1 MQPKRSRCPNG
12 TRKNNKG
19 ECKPF
24 SKLTKKKVSDKL
36 SKNKESIE
44 KLEIDKKLKPSPNIN
59 KSTLKIKKSNKKMS
73 KSLKKGKKKLKI
85 VSDLKIKNNNIQMK
99 KKIYNDDFI
108 NILTELQDIE
118 SRVGEPFKAR
128 AYQKAAETIM
138 LFKDDITDPKQL
150 IGQPGIGKTIMNKLN
165 EYVQTGKLNAIE
177 KHKKDPITLLTKVY
191 GIGPKKAE
199 KLINDG
205 VDSIE
210 KLKQNPDKLN
220 KAQNIGVEYFD
231 EIESK
236 IPREEI
242 DQYNNILQEIFN
254 DVAPPN
260 SKFEIVG
267 SYRRGKNQSGD
278 IDILITNDD
287 DNKDAYD
294 SFLKALK
301 ENKIITHF
309 LTGENLKGVKSL
321 TIGKLPNKPHR
332 RLDFMYTP
340 PNEYPFATLYFTGSK
355 AFNVNQRQR
364 AVDLGYT
371 LNEHGL
377 YNFKN
382 KKKTNRIEG
391 DFPNEESIF
400 DFLGMEYKTPQQ
412 RKDGRAVIFKNQ
424 QLSPVSPVKEELA
437 PEDKVDTLPE
447 KKSNT
452 LLKKVKNKTIKL
464 KLKTNT
470 ISNIE
475 KFKSEGTNF
484 LKTLTEN
491 ELNQM
496 LIESNKAYYNNN
508 EPLMSD
514 DQYDI
519 LREYTLEKHPN
530 NLIAKNAHA
539 EMNMEEVTKNKVQL
553 PYEMWSMDKI
563 KPDTEALEK
572 WTKKYEGPYVL
583 SCKLDGVSG
592 LYVSPDKLFTRGNGR
607 IGQDISYLIPYLQ
620 LPKQNNLAIR
630 GEFIIPKNLFESK
643 YADKFSNAR
652 NFVSGIVN
660 KKTVNP
666 EQINDIDFVAY
677 ELIEPSEKP
686 SKQLEILTNLD
697 IEVVRFLKEEEISNE
712 LLSELLQTW
721 RNDYKYEIDGVICVN
736 DEIYK
741 RSSKNPDHAFAF
753 KMVLGDQIAETKVLN
768 VIWTA
773 SKDGY
778 LKPRVQIEPVKLG
791 GATIEYA
798 TGFNAKFIVD
808 NKIGVGAVISII
820 RSGDVIPHILS
831 VTRPAPE
838 PQMPNRDYSW
848 NETNVDI
855 ILNNK
860 TDDEIVNQKIIT
872 AFFKTIDVEGLGPG
886 NVKKIIKAGYTTIPD
901 ILKMSEEDFMKVE
914 GFKDKTS
921 KKLFTGIKEKINKA
935 SLPTLMDATN
945 IWGRGFGKKRFASI
959 LKDNPDIIISDVPVS
974 EKEKLVEEVPGM
986 AKKSAI
992 KFVEN
997 LNKFKEWAE
1006 SSNLSDKLIYN
1017 ENEKADISHP
1027 LYDKNI
1033 ILTGFRDKELQNKL
1047 EEIGAKLGNSVS
1059 KNTFIVLVKDLDETT
1074 GKVDEAK
1081 KLNIPIMTIDQFKKK
1096 YNLD

>member
-85 VSDLKIKNNNIQMK
+85 VSDLKTKNNNIQMK
-99 KKIYNDDFI
+99 KKIYNNDFI

-138 LFKDDITDPKQL
+138 LFKVDITDPKQL

-205 VDSIE
+205 LDSIE

-287 DNKDAYD
+287 NNKDVYG

-301 ENKIITHF
+301 DNKIITHF

-412 RKDGRAVIFKNQ
+412 RKDGRAVILKNPQ
-424 QLSPVSPVKEELA
+424 SSLPSPKKEELA
-437 PEDKVDTLPE
+437 SEGKADAEPE
-447 KKSNT
+447 KESNIPP
-452 LLKKVKNKTIKL
+452 KKIKNKTVKL

-470 ISNIE
+470 LSNIE

-539 EMNMEEVTKNKVQL
+539 EMNMEEVTKNKVLL

-630 GEFIIPKNLFESK
+630 GEFIIPKNVFESK

-901 ILKMSEEDFMKVE
+901 ILKMSEDDFLKVE

-921 KKLFTGIKEKINKA
+921 KKLYTGIKEKINKA

-959 LKDNPDIIISDVPVS
+959 LKDNPDILISDVPVS

-1006 SSNLSDKLIYN
+1006 SANLSDKLIYN
-1017 ENEKADISHP
+1017 ENEKVDTSHP

-1033 ILTGFRDKELQNKL
+1033 ILTGIRDKELQNKL

-1081 KLNIPIMTIDQFKKK
+1081 KLNIPIMTIDEFKKK

>member
-1 MQPKRSRCPNG
+1 MQQKRSRCPNG
-12 TRKNNKG
+12 TRKNNNG

-24 SKLTKKKVSDKL
+24 NKLKKLDKKSKI
-36 SKNKESIE
+36 IE
-44 KLEIDKKLKPSPNIN
+44 KLKLSPN
-59 KSTLKIKKSNKKMS
+59 KSTLKQSNKNMS
-73 KSLKKGKKKLKI
+73 KSLKKRKKKLKI
-85 VSDLKIKNNNIQMK
+85 VSNLKTINDNIPMK
-99 KKIYNDDFI
+99 KKIYNEDFI
-108 NILTELQDIE
+108 NILSELQDIE
-118 SRVGEPFKAR
+118 TRLGEPFKAR
-128 AYQKAAETIM
+128 AYQRAAETIM
-138 LFKDDITDPKQL
+138 LFNEDITDPKQL
-150 IGQPGIGKTIMNKLN
+150 IGQPGIGKTMMNKLN
-165 EYVQTGKLNAIE
+165 EYVETGKLNAIE
-177 KHKKDPITLLTKVY
+177 KHKNDPMTLLTKVY
-191 GIGPKKAE
+191 GIGPKKAQ

-205 VDSIE
+205 LDSIE
-210 KLKQNPDKLN
+210 LLKEHPDKLN
-220 KAQNIGVEYFD
+220 KAQNLGVEYFSD
-231 EIESK
+231 IESK

-242 DQYNNILQEIFN
+242 DQFNELFQKIF
-254 DVAPPN
+254 DEVTPSN

-267 SYRRGKNQSGD
+267 SYRRGKSESGD
-278 IDILITNDD
+278 IDILITNDN

-294 SFLKALK
+294 NFLNALK

-321 TIGKLPNKPHR
+321 TIGKLPNKPSR

-340 PNEYPFATLYFTGSK
+340 SNEYPFATLYFTGSK

-364 AVDLGYT
+364 AVDLGYS
-371 LNEHGL
+371 LNEHGI

-382 KKKTNRIEG
+382 KKKTDKLEEN
-391 DFPNEESIF
+391 FPNEESIF
-400 DFLGMEYKTPQQ
+400 DFLGMEYKTPQE
-412 RKDGRAVIFKNQ
+412 RKDGSAVI
-424 QLSPVSPVKEELA
+424 
-437 PEDKVDTLPE
+437 
-447 KKSNT
+447 
-452 LLKKVKNKTIKL
+452 LKKQQSSLPSPTQEVAPIENVNLEHKNESIIHTKKKPKNKTFKL
-464 KLKTNT
+464 KVNPL
-470 ISNIE
+470 SNIE
-475 KFKSEGTNF
+475 KFKSEGTHF

-491 ELNQM
+491 ELNHM
-496 LIESNKAYYNNN
+496 LIDSNKAYYNNN

-519 LREYTLEKHPN
+519 LREYTLERYPKN
-530 NLIAKNAHA
+530 VIAQNAHA
-539 EMNMEEVTKNKVQL
+539 EMTMEEVTKNKVKL
-553 PYEMWSMDKI
+553 PFEMWSMDKI
-563 KPDTEALEK
+563 KPDTEALQK

-592 LYVSPDKLFTRGNGR
+592 LYVSPDKLYTRGNGR

-620 LPKQNNLAIR
+620 LPKQNDLAIR
-630 GEFIIPKNLFESK
+630 GEFIIPKNIFESK
-643 YADKFSNAR
+643 YADKFSNPR

-660 KKTVNP
+660 KKTINP
-666 EQINDIDFVAY
+666 EEINDIDFVAY
-677 ELIEPSEKP
+677 ELIQPVETP
-686 SKQLEILTNLD
+686 SKQLEILTNLN

-753 KMVLGDQIAETKVLN
+753 KMILGDQIAETKVLN

-820 RSGDVIPHILS
+820 RSGDVIPHILG

-838 PQMPNRDYSW
+838 PQMPTRDYSW
-848 NETNVDI
+848 NQTNVDI

-860 TDDEIVNQKIIT
+860 TEDEIVNQKIIT

-886 NVKKIIKAGYTTIPD
+886 NVKKIIKAGFTTIPE
-901 ILKMSEEDFMKVE
+901 ILKMSEEDFMKVD
-914 GFKDKTS
+914 GFKEKTS
-921 KKLFTGIKEKINKA
+921 KKLYTGIKEKITVA
-935 SLPTLMDATN
+935 TLPMLMDATN
-945 IWGRGFGKKRFASI
+945 IWGRGFGKKRFVSI
-959 LKDNPDIIISDVPVS
+959 LKANPDIIVSDIPAT
-974 EKEKLVEEVPGM
+974 EKEKLVEQVQGM

-997 LNKFKEWAE
+997 LNTFKEWAE
-1006 SSNLSDKLIYN
+1006 SANLTDKLIYN
-1017 ENEKADISHP
+1017 ENEKVDTSHS

-1033 ILTGFRDKELQNKL
+1033 ILTGVRDKELQNKL

-1059 KNTFIVLVKDLDETT
+1059 KNTFIVLVKDLDEST

-1081 KLNIPIMTIDQFKKK
+1081 KLNIPIMTIDEFKKN
-1096 YNLD
+1096 YDLN